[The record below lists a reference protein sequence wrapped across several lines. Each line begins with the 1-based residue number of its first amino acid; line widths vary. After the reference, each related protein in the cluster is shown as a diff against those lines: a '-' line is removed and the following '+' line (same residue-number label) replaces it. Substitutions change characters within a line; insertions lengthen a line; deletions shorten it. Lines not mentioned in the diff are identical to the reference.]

1 MKEAES
7 VWDEPENAEGRVV
20 FSQSGVLTSGTLN
33 QLIIYITTSPESAN
47 IIPFVTLY
55 SCFTTFDILLRKLI
69 DRYHVPTSYSQS
81 NPSLATTIQLRCLK
95 CLEYLIIHTDILSD
109 SFTQQLET
117 LEQIDTSF
125 ASVIN
130 NALQMVCLLPL
141 PPLLFLPLFFS
152 FPPSASLPSSPL
164 LLFPPSLSPFPLLSP
179 FLPRLSNPCLIDLLP
194 SSPPLHSFGQM

>member
-55 SCFTTFDILLRKLI
+55 SCFTTFDILLSKLI

-164 LLFPPSLSPFPLLSP
+164 PLIPPSLSPFPLLSP
-179 FLPRLSNPCLIDLLP
+179 
-194 SSPPLHSFGQM
+194 SSLVYLD